1 MLGCRWAAY
10 EAKEVHEVGYTNLI
24 GEPLWP
30 SRNTA
35 PGIAAGIG
43 LLSKCVHRP
52 SWGAWYSALHLLH
65 SSTLIAMREFNLEV
79 TGTWNRSA
87 IMTAVSTKT

>member
-43 LLSKCVHRP
+43 LLSKCEHRP
-52 SWGAWYSALHLLH
+52 SWGAWYSALLASVASQRCDGSRHVVVGQ
-65 SSTLIAMREFNLEV
+65 SGE
-79 TGTWNRSA
+79 
-87 IMTAVSTKT
+87 